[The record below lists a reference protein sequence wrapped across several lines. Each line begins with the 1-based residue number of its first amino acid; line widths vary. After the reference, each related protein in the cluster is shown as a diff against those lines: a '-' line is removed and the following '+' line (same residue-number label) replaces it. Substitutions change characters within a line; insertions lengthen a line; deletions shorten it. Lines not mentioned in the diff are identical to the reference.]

1 MFFRA
6 CFFNLKVTES
16 LAHFLLD
23 TTRKI
28 IQMVLHLWLFPIWL
42 DFLLYYHQF
51 VLFFSFHSYICL
63 LSVKQHFVSLKKQTL
78 LFSFVL
84 VGFDVQLLLYIRLS
98 CSRVGFFYLLSPI
111 LIRKMYH
118 LVIELI
124 EGLFVIITVYFA

>member
-63 LSVKQHFVSLKKQTL
+63 LSVKQLFVLLKKQTL

-84 VGFDVQLLLYIRLS
+84 VSFEVKLLLYIRLL
-98 CSRVGFFYLLSPI
+98 CSRVGCFYLLSCI

-124 EGLFVIITVYFA
+124 EELFAIITVHFA